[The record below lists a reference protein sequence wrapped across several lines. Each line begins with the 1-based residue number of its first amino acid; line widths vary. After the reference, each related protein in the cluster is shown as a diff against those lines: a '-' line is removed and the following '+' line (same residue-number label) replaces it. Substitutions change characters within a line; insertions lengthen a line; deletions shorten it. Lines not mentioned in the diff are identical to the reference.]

1 MFEASIRPVTRLLG
15 VALTFAAAVLCIPT
29 PGFAGPIV
37 FMTDIFGAPDNDG
50 RGAYSEDAQQGDRLA
65 ILHDDRREW
74 ARMALASPANRLSA
88 HRGLGWD
95 HEDLERSDRA
105 RGLGWNH
112 VQFER
117 SDRARGRDRS
127 VGRGASGTGV
137 PTPVPE
143 PNTLILLGYGVVGA
157 AMWTRRRI
165 GAGRS

>member
-1 MFEASIRPVTRLLG
+1 MM
-15 VALTFAAAVLCIPT
+15 VAE
-29 PGFAGPIV
+29 PIQKRHTKATGSRF
-37 FMTDIFGAPDNDG
+37 FMTN
-50 RGAYSEDAQQGDRLA
+50 L
-65 ILHDDRREW
+65 REW

-88 HRGLGWD
+88 HRGLGWN
-95 HEDLERSDRA
+95 HEE
-105 RGLGWNH
+105 
-112 VQFER
+112 FER

-143 PNTLILLGYGVVGA
+143 PNTLILLGYGLVGA